1 MWEMLKVSTP
11 KTTHH
16 NDLRFSTGCRHDNIN
31 PETLRRENCKTGG
44 SFVSEYADHDIAGTL
59 AAEDAGQVAKL
70 RSVLE
75 SVDHKRRKILQQ
87 MRGDAHL
94 LNLEEGSPPIQPK
107 FFSPIHHKMWR

>member
-1 MWEMLKVSTP
+1 QIWLVSRRAVLLVSDVGDVESIHP

-16 NDLRFSTGCRHDNIN
+16 NDL
-31 PETLRRENCKTGG
+31 
-44 SFVSEYADHDIAGTL
+44 DIAGTL

>member
-1 MWEMLKVSTP
+1 FRSGWFHGEQCFWSQMWEMLKVSTP

-16 NDLRFSTGCRHDNIN
+16 NDL
-31 PETLRRENCKTGG
+31 
-44 SFVSEYADHDIAGTL
+44 DIAGTL